1 MTLPPK
7 PGLYRRL
14 AYGDQIRH
22 RNRRRNFLSI
32 NLFPEQNYNL
42 INQHMS
48 HFNRGTS
55 TVSDFSRQGALPM
68 SVQQGTIPT
77 SVQQGTS
84 TVSDFSQQ
92 GTLPTSN
99 FSRQGT
105 IGIPYTYEQLVTLE
119 DVQVGLNTKDLVR
132 NSKISLNENS
142 FLCSICQDNDEVI
155 IRILKCNHYFH
166 ITCIDKWLS
175 NNKTCPVCRY
185 NLEN

>member
-48 HFNRGTS
+48 QFNRGTS
-55 TVSDFSRQGALPM
+55 TVSDFD
-68 SVQQGTIPT
+68 QQGTLPT
-77 SVQQGTS
+77 SIQQGTSTVPMSVQQGTS
-84 TVSDFSQQ
+84 TVPMSVQ
-92 GTLPTSN
+92 
-99 FSRQGT
+99 QGT

>member
-7 PGLYRRL
+7 PGLHRRL

-32 NLFPEQNYNL
+32 NIFPEQNYNL
-42 INQHMS
+42 INEHTNQ
-48 HFNRGTS
+48 FNRGT
-55 TVSDFSRQGALPM
+55 LPYT
-68 SVQQGTIPT
+68 SVQQGTLPT
-77 SVQQGTS
+77 RNSSVQQGTS
-84 TVSDFSQQ
+84 TVSNLFDFNEQVIV
-92 GTLPTSN
+92 GT
-99 FSRQGT
+99 
-105 IGIPYTYEQLVTLE
+105 PYTPFTYEQLVTLE
-119 DVQVGLNTKDLVR
+119 DVQVGLNIKDLLR

-142 FLCSICQDNDEVI
+142 FLCSICQDNNEVV

>member
-48 HFNRGTS
+48 QFNRGTS
-55 TVSDFSRQGALPM
+55 TVSNFG
-68 SVQQGTIPT
+68 
-77 SVQQGTS
+77 QQGTS
-84 TVSDFSQQ
+84 TVPMSNFSQQ
-92 GTLPTSN
+92 GTLPMSVQ
-99 FSRQGT
+99 QGT